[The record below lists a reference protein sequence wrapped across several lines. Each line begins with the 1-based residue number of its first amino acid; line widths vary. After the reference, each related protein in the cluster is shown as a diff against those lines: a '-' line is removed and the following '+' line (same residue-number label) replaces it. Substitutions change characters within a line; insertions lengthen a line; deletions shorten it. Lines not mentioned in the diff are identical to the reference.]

1 MGGFFLVF
9 SFCKL
14 LNLKGFVESYATYDI
29 MAKQRNGWGYALAFS
44 ELVLGLVLV
53 FLTELKTMLT
63 NTVTFVLM
71 AVSIIGI
78 LQSVLNKR
86 KIKCACLG
94 DVFNLPMSTITFSED
109 ALMIA
114 MSEIIFLKML

>member
-1 MGGFFLVF
+1 MF